1 MRPSSPSPEPDDA
14 RAVRERIIGLGSG
27 SASKSYYPQLKEKI
41 RDLEAKQLELMDTVR
56 TLEERESELE
66 RLVDEK
72 EALLKEVHHR
82 VKNNFQVIGSLLN
95 LGLGLAGSNEEA
107 AAFAKT
113 KRRIDT
119 MAMVYGQLLAAES
132 FAELELCSLVRN
144 VVNALFYEAE
154 LRDVE
159 LSYDLSCL
167 DLHLSV
173 ERAIPLALI
182 LAEAASNA
190 LEHAFPTGGGKLAVR
205 LGFANDAPGT
215 IRLAVEDDGPG
226 PRSGGLPEPDSSLG
240 LTLIEALAAQLKA
253 LWRYERRGEGP
264 GLRFVLELRP

>member
-1 MRPSSPSPEPDDA
+1 MRPSSPSPEHDDA

-27 SASKSYYPQLKEKI
+27 SARKSYYPQLKEKI

-82 VKNNFQVIGSLLN
+82 VKNNFQVISSLLN

-144 VVNALFYEAE
+144 VVNALFYEAG
-154 LRDVE
+154 LRDVK

-190 LEHAFPTGGGKLAVR
+190 FEHAYPSGEGVLAVR
-205 LGFANDAPGT
+205 LGFAAEAPGT
-215 IRLAVEDDGPG
+215 VRLVVEDDGPG
-226 PRSGGLPEPDSSLG
+226 PSSGGLPEPDSSLG

-253 LWRYERRGEGP
+253 FWRYERRSEGP